1 MYRLSCW
8 VLYLKEHIWI
18 EAECGHKVDPIE
30 RWFEEC
36 GYCGSHTEPYDEL
49 ESEPDVAHQF
59 NVCKGLVR
67 KGLWLVQSPIGHV
80 SVGVGHSHIAY
91 HGYPAVGVSL
101 EAEREYRSQDEKH
114 RNHGNYLEEQKMQST
129 PLQYRITW
137 LRLWSM
143 ILGYIKLGL
152 SVKDGPNL
160 CQHFSPPIQKK
171 VHYLLT
177 WR

>member
-1 MYRLSCW
+1 M
-8 VLYLKEHIWI
+8 LYLKEHIWI

-91 HGYPAVGVSL
+91 HGYPAVRVSL

-114 RNHGNYLEEQKMQST
+114 RNHGNYLEDKKNAINTTPVSNNMTKVVEYDFRLYKIRFIYFKMDLTYVSSSLHQF
-129 PLQYRITW
+129 
-137 LRLWSM
+137 
-143 ILGYIKLGL
+143 K
-152 SVKDGPNL
+152 
-160 CQHFSPPIQKK
+160 KK
-171 VHYLLT
+171 VHYL
-177 WR
+177 